1 MIPHH
6 LAFTLFCFSVKSFN
20 TYVYIILGVAKSQTL
35 LSMKLHKVLCI
46 KKWQQEA
53 ENLSLTESRVSKI
66 LERKRVSIRPSWSKP
81 GGQVNWICLDEVF
94 QQVMDYCTLVIL
106 FNASFC
112 RFIHSSFIECIVHLM
127 TSAYIWLSHESQ
139 CRYKELVTYFK
150 MYPVTCTCNTVYY
163 ISRFSY
169 LLSLRICQV
178 TYIPIHFTF

>member
-66 LERKRVSIRPSWSKP
+66 LERKRVSIRPS
-81 GGQVNWICLDEVF
+81 
-94 QQVMDYCTLVIL
+94 
-106 FNASFC
+106 
-112 RFIHSSFIECIVHLM
+112 
-127 TSAYIWLSHESQ
+127 
-139 CRYKELVTYFK
+139 
-150 MYPVTCTCNTVYY
+150 
-163 ISRFSY
+163 
-169 LLSLRICQV
+169 
-178 TYIPIHFTF
+178 